1 MIRCI
6 YPIIFIGRNDRTK
19 PILKESINQLI
30 ELLGCKGRLTGHGFR
45 HTMSTIL
52 HEEGFNSAWIE
63 AQLAHV
69 DKNAIHG
76 AYNHAQYLEGRQQ
89 LMQWF

>member
-1 MIRCI
+1 
-6 YPIIFIGRNDRTK
+6 
-19 PILKESINQLI
+19 
-30 ELLGCKGRLTGHGFR
+30 
-45 HTMSTIL
+45 MSTIL

-63 AQLAHV
+63 TQLAHV

-89 LMQWF
+89 MMQWYSDYIDSLSRNKRPQFFLQKRQYEQ

>member
-1 MIRCI
+1 M
-6 YPIIFIGRNDRTK
+6 
-19 PILKESINQLI
+19 
-30 ELLGCKGRLTGHGFR
+30 TGHGFR

-63 AQLAHV
+63 TQLAHV

-89 LMQWF
+89 MMQWYSDYIDSLSRNKRPQFFLQKRQYEQ